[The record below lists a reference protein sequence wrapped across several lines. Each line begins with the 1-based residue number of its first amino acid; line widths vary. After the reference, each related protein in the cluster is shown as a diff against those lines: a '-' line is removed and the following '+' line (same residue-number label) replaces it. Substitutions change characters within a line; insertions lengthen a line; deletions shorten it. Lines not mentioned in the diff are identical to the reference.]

1 MGPEPGTR
9 RESDSL
15 GEIAVPANRY
25 WGAQTQRAL
34 TYFAIGEDLMPQE
47 VVRALAVIKKAA
59 ALANHEL
66 GKLPHDKAG
75 FIMQAAE
82 EVIEGKLEGNFPV
95 HVWMLR
101 ERHPVQH
108 ERQ

>member
-34 TYFAIGEDLMPQE
+34 TYFAIGEDLMPK
-47 VVRALAVIKKAA
+47 RWS
-59 ALANHEL
+59 
-66 GKLPHDKAG
+66 GP
-75 FIMQAAE
+75 
-82 EVIEGKLEGNFPV
+82 
-95 HVWMLR
+95 WR
-101 ERHPVQH
+101 
-108 ERQ
+108 